1 MRSRVQ
7 SAYFVVVRRGKAP
20 PLTPP
25 QHGGARST
33 NTRSAFLDHN
43 SQQARPSIG
52 GELDDLEH
60 RRKDRYVATFR
71 RYVAIGDSS
80 TEGLEDPDGQGGYRG
95 WADRLAQH
103 IADAQDEPLEYANL
117 AIRGLRMKEIRLSQL
132 EDALAMQP
140 DLLTVFGGVNDLI
153 AGPCDFDSIRADYVI
168 IFGQAQRQGATVL
181 TFTMPDPTAIN
192 PLGRYWRERAA
203 KLNAIIRAEGESR
216 GVLVMDFEHY
226 PVAEDPRLWFEDH
239 LHGNELGHQTVAA
252 ALAWR
257 LGIVG
262 FEGWAEAVE
271 GEPVRPQGRE
281 KLIGDIDWARN
292 YVAPWLSK
300 GIRGIRH
307 GFGVE
312 RKRPIPTVVAKSRIL
327 SE

>member
-1 MRSRVQ
+1 MILRDGVRIS
-7 SAYFVVVRRGKAP
+7 VVTA
-20 PLTPP
+20 
-25 QHGGARST
+25 
-33 NTRSAFLDHN
+33 
-43 SQQARPSIG
+43 
-52 GELDDLEH
+52 
-60 RRKDRYVATFR
+60 FR

-103 IADAQDEPLEYANL
+103 IADGQDEPLEYANL
-117 AIRGLRMKEIRLSQL
+117 AIRGKRMKEIRTGQL
-132 EDALAMQP
+132 DDALAMHP

-153 AGPCDFDSIRADYVI
+153 AGPVNFDAMRADYVI
-168 IFGQAQRQGATVL
+168 IFGQARRQGATVL

-203 KLNAIIRAEGESR
+203 RLNDIIRSEAEHY
-216 GVLVMDFEHY
+216 GVLVMDFEQY

-257 LGIVG
+257 LGIEG
-262 FEGWAEAVE
+262 FDEGWAELPA
-271 GEPVRPQGRE
+271 GESAWPTGRE
-281 KLIGDIDWARN
+281 KLRGNLGWARN

-300 GIRGIRH
+300 GIRGIRQ
-307 GFGVE
+307 GRGIQ
-312 RKRPIPTVVAKSRIL
+312 RKRPIPTVVPKSTVRNVP
-327 SE
+327 